1 MSFCIRVCVVLSAAV
16 CLLGT
21 PQLPAQEL
29 TEETALRRFEAESP
43 RVRALRA
50 GVEVVRAEMRGR
62 SLAPNPTVAFT
73 REVAGGTKDDFFLV
87 QQTLPVTGRL
97 GLLRRAGQAAVNATQ
112 AESSHALLQLR
123 SNLRLAFYDLLLAQ
137 EREVVLRR
145 GVVELEEVVRILR
158 LREQEGEGSAF
169 DRLRAEREL
178 ADIGAESS
186 TTEVLR
192 AQAQS
197 RLASFFAPGTEP
209 NSLTAKAEFSS
220 RGPLPPLVQLV
231 ARALAARSD
240 YKAGEWQ
247 MERLRFERNAAQ
259 RKRIPEPVLTA
270 GSKTVR
276 ALGIVSRGY
285 VVTLTVPIPLF
296 NRGQTEAARAR
307 ADYRRVQAERDA
319 LRQHIET
326 KVTAAHAAA
335 RIRRRTADTY
345 VRELGEKG
353 IELARIAQIAYQEG
367 EQGILELL
375 DAQRV
380 SLLSQLRALELSA
393 SAKQAEIELDRAA
406 GEEVLP

>member
-1 MSFCIRVCVVLSAAV
+1 LV
-16 CLLGT
+16 
-21 PQLPAQEL
+21 
-29 TEETALRRFEAESP
+29 
-43 RVRALRA
+43 
-50 GVEVVRAEMRGR
+50 
-62 SLAPNPTVAFT
+62 PNPTIAYT
-73 REVAGGTKDDFFLV
+73 REDAGGTKDDFFLV
-87 QQTLPVTGRL
+87 QQALPVTGRL

-112 AESSHALLQLR
+112 AESSYALLQLR
-123 SNLRLAFYDLLLAQ
+123 SDLRLAFYDLLLAQ
-137 EREVVLRR
+137 EREAVLRR

-178 ADIGAESS
+178 ADIGAELGA
-186 TTEVLR
+186 TEVLR

-197 RLASFFAPGTEP
+197 RLASFFAPGTEAS
-209 NSLTAKAEFSS
+209 SLTAKAEFSS
-220 RGPLPPLVQLV
+220 RGPLPPLAQLV

-247 MERLRFERNAAQ
+247 MERLRFERDAAQ

-319 LRQHIET
+319 LRQRIET

-335 RIRRRTADTY
+335 RIRRRIADDY

-353 IELARIAQIAYQEG
+353 VELARIAQIAYREG

-375 DAQRV
+375 DAYRV

>member
-16 CLLGT
+16 CLLAT

-29 TEETALRRFEAESP
+29 TEEEALRRFEVESP

-62 SLAPNPTVAFT
+62 SLVPNPTIAYT
-73 REVAGGTKDDFFLV
+73 REDAGGTKDDFFLV

-220 RGPLPPLVQLV
+220 RGPLPPLAQLV

-240 YKAGEWQ
+240 YKAREWQ

-307 ADYRRVQAERDA
+307 ADYQRVQAERDA

-353 IELARIAQIAYQEG
+353 VELARIAQIAYREG

>member
-29 TEETALRRFEAESP
+29 TEEAALRRFEAESP
-43 RVRALRA
+43 QVRALRA

-87 QQTLPVTGRL
+87 QQALPVTGRL

-112 AESSHALLQLR
+112 AESNYALLQLR
-123 SNLRLAFYDLLLAQ
+123 SDLRLAFYDLLLAQ

-158 LREQEGEGSAF
+158 LREQEGEGSTF

-178 ADIGAESS
+178 ADIGAELGAA
-186 TTEVLR
+186 EVLR

-197 RLASFFAPGTEP
+197 RLASFFAPGTEAS
-209 NSLTAKAEFSS
+209 SLTAKAEFSS
-220 RGPLPPLVQLV
+220 RGPLPPLPQLV

-240 YKAGEWQ
+240 YKAREWQ

-319 LRQHIET
+319 LRQRIET

-335 RIRRRTADTY
+335 RIRRRTANTY